1 MYIYIFKYL
10 GLPMAAF
17 FLEFHWK
24 VEFGPNAAFYCLRAL
39 FVFWAIL
46 WLQPTRG
53 ATSGPLQLPHAVR
66 PFFLPFSQLISS
78 MSGLSRYVGMC

>member
-1 MYIYIFKYL
+1 
-10 GLPMAAF
+10 MAAF

-24 VEFGPNAAFYCLRAL
+24 VEFGPNATFYCLRAL